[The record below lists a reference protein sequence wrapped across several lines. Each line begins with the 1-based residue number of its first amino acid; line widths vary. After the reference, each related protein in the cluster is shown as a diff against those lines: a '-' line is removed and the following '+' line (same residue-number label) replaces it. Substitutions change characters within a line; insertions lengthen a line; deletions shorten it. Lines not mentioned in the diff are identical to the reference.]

1 MQYIYILH
9 TTATH
14 SDYLLLCDEKLRE
27 NWYIAFVKAQNVNTE
42 VYIYCTCP
50 IHK

>member
-1 MQYIYILH
+1 MQYIYVLH
-9 TTATH
+9 TTATRLY
-14 SDYLLLCDEKLRE
+14 YLLLCDEKLRE

-42 VYIYCTCP
+42 LYCTCP